1 MVSMEVESE
10 GAEENVSVTE
20 VTANS
25 DTNSS
30 SYCKGNDE
38 HDKKKRHT
46 GKY

>member
-1 MVSMEVESE
+1 MVEESE
-10 GAEENVSVTE
+10 DAEDNVSVTD
-20 VTANS
+20 VAANS
-25 DTNSS
+25 NTNFT